1 MDIWNSREMRA
12 TCRTYHST
20 SKEHPTEENR
30 VLTRTRGNLPN
41 RGIKH
46 IFIMEKKGF
55 TESESIELIA
65 QMIQTTKNRVTQS
78 DFNPF
83 LVWGYTVTAISIA
96 DYILIKTTG
105 NPLWFFLWLVLLIPY
120 FVSLFKRKRP
130 YVVTYIDDML
140 QNVWRVIGAMFGLT
154 IVAITGIGLGIGII
168 DFSIMMPLSIIYAGI
183 GTSIT
188 GLIIKEKWFI
198 WTPLAGLVAATYMLV
213 APHTG
218 AHTDNLWNLLFGL
231 SFLIFMVIPAHIVR
245 HKISKS

>member
-1 MDIWNSREMRA
+1 
-12 TCRTYHST
+12 
-20 SKEHPTEENR
+20 
-30 VLTRTRGNLPN
+30 
-41 RGIKH
+41 
-46 IFIMEKKGF
+46 MEKKVF

-65 QMIQTTKNRVTQS
+65 QMIQTTKNRVSQS

-96 DYILIKTTG
+96 DYILIKITD
-105 NPLWFFLWLVLLIPY
+105 NPLWFLLWFVLFIPY
-120 FVSLFKRKRP
+120 FVSLFRRKKP
-130 YVVTYIDDML
+130 DVVTYIDDML
-140 QNVWRVIGAMFGLT
+140 QNVWRVIGSMFGLT
-154 IVAITGIGLGIGII
+154 IVAITCIGLGIGII

-213 APHTG
+213 TSHTG
-218 AHTDNLWNLLFGL
+218 THTDNLWNLLFGI

>member
-1 MDIWNSREMRA
+1 
-12 TCRTYHST
+12 
-20 SKEHPTEENR
+20 
-30 VLTRTRGNLPN
+30 
-41 RGIKH
+41 
-46 IFIMEKKGF
+46 MEKKGF

-213 APHTG
+213 APHTD